1 MASKTI
7 INRKKYIRRPIP
19 PRTNNA
25 VVTTELIHSIV
36 KVAVSDAVNEK
47 FDTLNEKLD
56 KIVSG
61 QQKNSEIKDVDVRL
75 AELRGR
81 KDYRKIILRCVH
93 QVTGYHCKLG
103 VSITQQEGD
112 SVRITQD
119 EIKKR
124 LPFIEDDVIYALIQQ
139 YLKNTHEDESLQE
152 IAPPGLQKVAPG
164 DENDFEDESEDEAAT
179 NSSTTKKNQPTSKTS
194 TTITNTGTTKTGTTK
209 TATTNT
215 DTTKTGTTN
224 SAKTNIGTTKT
235 GTTKTAT
242 IKPNTTA
249 TSIDANTNM
258 NNSALNNIKKR
269 KNENTDT
276 EENKKLK
283 AMNAEVEK
291 HTTAYEPTILIPD
304 VDNMDDDSTANPKES
319 IPKKRGRKKKIQT
332 INIDTP
338 NTVSATNT
346 DTTKTIANTTSPDNL
361 ENLYRK
367 NYNTKK
373 RT

>member
-179 NSSTTKKNQPTSKTS
+179 NSSTTKKINQLLKLVLLLL
-194 TTITNTGTTKTGTTK
+194 IL
-209 TATTNT
+209 ALL
-215 DTTKTGTTN
+215 
-224 SAKTNIGTTKT
+224 
-235 GTTKTAT
+235 
-242 IKPNTTA
+242 KPVQLKPLQLILTLLKPVQLIQPKLTL
-249 TSIDANTNM
+249 
-258 NNSALNNIKKR
+258 AL
-269 KNENTDT
+269 
-276 EENKKLK
+276 LK
-283 AMNAEVEK
+283 PELLKQLRLNQ
-291 HTTAYEPTILIPD
+291 
-304 VDNMDDDSTANPKES
+304 
-319 IPKKRGRKKKIQT
+319 IQQLQ
-332 INIDTP
+332 
-338 NTVSATNT
+338 VSMLTQ
-346 DTTKTIANTTSPDNL
+346 I
-361 ENLYRK
+361 
-367 NYNTKK
+367 
-373 RT
+373 